1 MSNLDY
7 TIEEIT
13 GGNLAKIVFPDGS
26 WTFVQLSANMEESS
40 FEAAVAMAYPPH
52 LKDGSGVPD
61 FATAAIGQTRQSYI
75 EELPDPEPTP
85 EWLLNR
91 MDGYGNINAQI
102 EYITEHGL
110 EAWQQHVAE
119 IKAANP
125 KPSE

>member
-26 WTFVQLSANMEESS
+26 WTFIQLSANMQESS
-40 FEAAVAMAYPPH
+40 FEHAVAVAYPPH
-52 LKDGSGVPD
+52 LKDGDGVPA
-61 FATAAIGQTRQSYI
+61 FLSSAIGQTRQAYE
-75 EELPDPEPTP
+75 EELDDPEPSP
-85 EWLLNR
+85 EWLSARLEA
-91 MDGYGNINAQI
+91 YGNINAQI
-102 EYITEHGL
+102 EYITENGL
-110 EAWQQHVAE
+110 EAWQQHVAD